1 MMSWPKIIKECMTA
15 ASVGMLW
22 SAALILPA
30 LAETLDRVVARV
42 NSEIVTQS
50 AVEDRSIVLSAQLS
64 QNSQNASLTGDALMQ
79 QAIDSI
85 IDEKLKVQEARKLGF
100 EVDDENVAKALDD
113 IKGKNNIGD
122 SDFEALLEREG
133 ISLEDYKA
141 IIREQI
147 LVSRVTQMEMGS
159 RAKVTDR
166 QIKRYYNRNQKD
178 YWEVPKVRAR
188 HILFIIDEKTSK
200 NDIHLKKIKAREIL
214 RRVRAGEDFAQLAR
228 EYSEDVSAH
237 LGGDIGTVGRGK
249 MIKEFEKVV
258 FRLKAGEVSGI
269 VRTPYGIHI
278 IKCDEI
284 IPGKMK
290 AFHKVKEEVRDR
302 LFLEKQNKAYNDW
315 IGDLREKA
323 FIEVSLFKK
332 KHPSTIAAGEKEE
345 PQTARLTKDNFSS
358 KAKLGGRTVKSQPKE
373 NFHRS
378 SARQPALSS
387 EPKPFDTQALEK
399 RLKHFKQL
407 RDNNKISER
416 EYREKKKELLHKL

>member
-237 LGGDIGTVGRGK
+237 LGGDIGDVGRGK
-249 MIKEFEKVV
+249 TVKEFESAV
-258 FRLKAGEVSGI
+258 FRLKAGEVSEI
-269 VRTPYGIHI
+269 VRTPYGLHI
-278 IKCDEI
+278 IKCDEV
-284 IPGKMK
+284 IPGKTK
-290 AFHKVKEEVRDR
+290 AFDKVKEEIRAR
-302 LFLEKQNKAYNDW
+302 LLFEKEKTIYKDW
-315 IGDLREKA
+315 ISDLREKA
-323 FIEVSLFKK
+323 FIEVSLFEKR
-332 KHPSTIAAGEKEE
+332 HPSTISAREKEE
-345 PQTARLTKDNFSS
+345 PQTARLSNDNFSPKDGLS
-358 KAKLGGRTVKSQPKE
+358 GGTVKSQPKK

-378 SARQPALSS
+378 PARQPARSS
-387 EPKPFDTQALEK
+387 GLESFDPKAMEK
-399 RLKHFKQL
+399 RLKYFKQL
-407 RDNNKISER
+407 RDNNKISES
-416 EYREKKKELLHKL
+416 EYQKKKKELLNKL